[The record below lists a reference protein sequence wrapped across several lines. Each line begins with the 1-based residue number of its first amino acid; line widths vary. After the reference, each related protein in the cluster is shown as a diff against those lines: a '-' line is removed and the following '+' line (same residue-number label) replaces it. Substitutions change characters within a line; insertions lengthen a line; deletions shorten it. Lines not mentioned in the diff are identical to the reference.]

1 MHPELLI
8 LRQLLVR
15 KTYDE
20 FRGRVPTGFIR
31 TNLKELWNVFQTL
44 DLLMKQVPTP
54 TEFTVDELAAYFV
67 VQFPHLKSAERTS
80 YDAIW
85 SHLKADPGSSEVG
98 RVLLETLSQRA
109 YASEVALQAYEFSE
123 GRVSFDVLQSRIQ
136 TLTADRQVPLS
147 AVEYVSDDLEELYS
161 SAVAEIGLRWRLASL
176 NLRLGSVR
184 KGDFG
189 FVFARPE
196 TGKTTFLASEATS
209 MASQAAKEAK
219 GPVLWLNNEE
229 QGNKV
234 KLRCYEAHFGLSL
247 PEMADD
253 LAQYKQR
260 YMAELGGKIRM
271 VDRASISQF
280 DVERLCKDL
289 SPSLIIMDQIDKI
302 KGFDSDR
309 EDLRLGYIYQWAR
322 ELAKSYAPVI
332 AVCQADG
339 SGEGQ
344 RWLSM
349 ANVANAKTSKQAEAD
364 WILGIGRVNDPGY
377 DEIRYLHLSKNKL
390 LGDKDT
396 NPGLRHDRWEVLIE
410 PRIARYTDLKG

>member
-8 LRQLLVR
+8 IRQLLVR
-15 KTYDE
+15 KNYDE
-20 FRGRVPTGFIR
+20 YRGRIPTGFIK
-31 TNLKELWNVFQTL
+31 TNLKELWNVLQCL
-44 DLLMKQVPTP
+44 DLLMKQVPEP
-54 TEFTVDELAAYFV
+54 EEFIVDEVAAFFV
-67 VQFPHLKSAERTS
+67 VQYPHLKPAERS
-80 YDAIW
+80 GYDSIWAQLRAI
-85 SHLKADPGSSEVG
+85 EVG
-98 RVLLETLSQRA
+98 TGVTKVLLDTLSQRA
-109 YASEVALQAYEFSE
+109 YASEIAIQAYEFSE
-123 GRVSFDVLQSRIQ
+123 GRVSFDVLQSRIS
-136 TLTADRQVPLS
+136 ALS
-147 AVEYVSDDLEELYS
+147 ESRKVLLHPIEFVSDDLEELYN
-161 SAVAEIGLRWRLASL
+161 SAVAEEGLRWRLASL
-176 NLRLGSVR
+176 NSRLGSLR

-209 MASQAAKEAK
+209 MASQARLKK
-219 GPVLWLNNEE
+219 MGPVLWLNNEE

-234 KLRCYEAHFGLSL
+234 KLRCYEAYFGVPLSGMASEL
-247 PEMADD
+247 AKYKERYATEM
-253 LAQYKQR
+253 
-260 YMAELGGKIRM
+260 GGSIRM
-271 VDRASISQF
+271 VDRAQISQF
-280 DVERLCKDL
+280 DAERLCKEI

-309 EDLRLGYIYQWAR
+309 EDLRLGSIYQWAR
-322 ELAKSYAPVI
+322 ELAKTYAPVV

-364 WILGIGRVNDPGY
+364 WILGIGRVNDPGF

-396 NPGLRHDRWEVLIE
+396 NPSLRHDRWETLIE
-410 PRIARYTDLKG
+410 PRIARYTDINE

>member
-1 MHPELLI
+1 MHPELII

-20 FRGRVPTGFIR
+20 YRGRIPVGFIK
-31 TNLKELWNVFQTL
+31 TNLKELWSVFQAL
-44 DLLMKQVPTP
+44 DLLMKQVPEP
-54 TEFTVDELAAYFV
+54 QEFTVDELAAFFV
-67 VQFPHLKSAERTS
+67 IQYPHLKHAERS
-80 YDAIW
+80 GYDSIW
-85 SHLKADPGSSEVG
+85 AHLRATPVG
-98 RVLLETLSQRA
+98 GGVTKVLLDTLSQRA
-109 YASEVALQAYEFSE
+109 YASEVALQAHEFAE
-123 GRVSFDVLQSRIQ
+123 GRVSFDVLQGRIEA
-136 TLTADRQVPLS
+136 LTESRQVPLS
-147 AVEYVSDDLEELYS
+147 EIEYVSDDLEELYS
-161 SAVAEIGLRWRLASL
+161 SAVAEAGLRWRLESL
-176 NLRLGSVR
+176 NIRLGSLR

-196 TGKTTFLASEATS
+196 TGKTTFLASEATA
-209 MASQAAKEAK
+209 MAQQAKKEGK

-234 KLRCYEAHFGLSL
+234 KLRCYEAHFGR
-247 PEMADD
+247 P
-253 LAQYKQR
+253 LATMVSDIQAFKER
-260 YMAELGGKIRM
+260 YLGSVGTHIRM
-271 VDRASISQF
+271 VDRAQISKF
-280 DVERLCKDL
+280 DVERICKEI

-302 KGFDSDR
+302 QGFESDR

-322 ELAKSYAPVI
+322 ELAKTYAPVI

-339 SGEGQ
+339 SGEGV

-364 WILGIGRVNDPGY
+364 WILGIGRINDPGY

-410 PRIARYTDLKG
+410 PRIARYTDLKE